1 MRVLS
6 LLPAAT
12 EIVAALGAAD
22 SLVGVTHECDYPDAA
37 RALPRVTASALET
50 ADVAPG
56 EVDRA
61 VRGRSAEG
69 AALFALDEARIG
81 ALRPELI
88 VTQALCDVCAV
99 SESDVRAIAARLPAA
114 PDIVTLDGRS
124 LDGVFADVARV
135 ANALGAGERG
145 AALVER
151 LRARMRAV
159 HETLKA
165 AAAPRPRVAVIE
177 WTDPVFAAG
186 HWVPEMVRRAG
197 GVDVLARP
205 GEHSR
210 TLALA
215 DVAAAD
221 PEVVLISPCGYDAA
235 RAAVEARRLM
245 ADDAWR
251 WLGGRRVWAVDANA
265 LVSRPGPRLVDGI
278 ETFAA
283 IFNPELF
290 PEPAKEQAIRVQ

>member
-1 MRVLS
+1 MRILS

-12 EIVAALGAAD
+12 EIVAALDAAD
-22 SLVGVTHECDYPDAA
+22 ALVGVTHECDFPERA
-37 RALPRVTASALET
+37 RALPRVTASAVDAAASAL
-50 ADVAPG
+50 

-61 VRGRSAEG
+61 VRNRSAEG
-69 AALFALDEARIG
+69 APLFALDEARIG
-81 ALRPELI
+81 ALRPDVI
-88 VTQALCDVCAV
+88 VTQALCEVCAV
-99 SESDVRAIAARLPAA
+99 SETDVRAIAARLPAA
-114 PDIVTLDGRS
+114 PRVVTLGGS
-124 LDGVFADVARV
+124 TLDGVFEDVARV
-135 ANALGAGERG
+135 AEALGAPERG

-159 HETLKA
+159 HETLEA

-210 TLALA
+210 TMPLA

-221 PEVVLISPCGYDAA
+221 PEVVIIAPCGYDVT
-235 RAAVEARRLM
+235 RAAGEVTRLM

-251 WLGGRRVWAVDANA
+251 WLRGRAVWAVDANA

-283 IFNPELF
+283 IFNPGLF
-290 PEPAKEQAIRVQ
+290 QKPTEGRAVRVKD